1 MAKSVKI
8 ITTSFVQIAAG
19 AAVFTIKKIGEG
31 NIFFDEA
38 SNEATAVVK
47 SGQSALNKQINQSE
61 AKPTFCKADND
72 GFEVIVDE

>member
-19 AAVFTIKKIGEG
+19 AAVMTIKKVGKG
-31 NIFFDEA
+31 NILFDEA
-38 SNEATAVVK
+38 SNEDTALVK
-47 SGQSALNKQINQSE
+47 NGQSALNKQIHQSE